1 MNLFINE
8 LLENQTPV
16 WSRYAETIA
25 MEDIYEECELFLPQ
39 EYDGQS
45 NYKEGIYVSW

>member
-8 LLENQTPV
+8 QT
-16 WSRYAETIA
+16 WSKYAETIA

-39 EYDGQS
+39 EYGEQS
-45 NYKEGIYVSW
+45 SYKEGI

>member
-8 LLENQTPV
+8 QT
-16 WSRYAETIA
+16 WDRYAETIA

-39 EYDGQS
+39 GREYNRQS
-45 NYKEGIYVSW
+45 DFKEGI

>member
-8 LLENQTPV
+8 QT

-45 NYKEGIYVSW
+45 NYKERI